1 MNLEI
6 RLKEE
11 LQNEL
16 PGTHFHQSMIPTRPY
31 LLTPAKTKV
40 VKAAVSIIIYLSGE
54 KSYQFLLIKR
64 ADYSG
69 HHSGQ
74 ISFPGGKT
82 DITDATLLHTAI
94 RETYEEI
101 GIRLSETANLGK
113 LTPLH
118 IQVSNFH
125 VTPFVFYINEPKN
138 FIIDKNEV
146 QYVIRSDISLL
157 LTENTLK
164 TTRIK
169 VKENEFQ
176 APYFDIE
183 GEVVW
188 GATSMILAEF
198 KEILKRIERQ
208 NPGIFHPGL

>member
-6 RLKEE
+6 QLKEE

-16 PGTHFHQSMIPTRPY
+16 PGTHFHQSMIPARPY
-31 LLTPAKTKV
+31 PLILPENEV
-40 VKAAVSIIIYLSGE
+40 VQASVSIIMYLSGK

-64 ADYSG
+64 TDYNG

-74 ISFPGGKT
+74 VSLPGGKA
-82 DITDATLLHTAI
+82 DITDSTLLHTAI
-94 RETYEEI
+94 RETNEEI
-101 GIRLSETANLGK
+101 GIRLSETSYLGK

-118 IQVSNFH
+118 IQVSGFL
-125 VTPFVFYINEPKN
+125 VTPFVFYISEPKN
-138 FIIDKNEV
+138 FTIDKNEV

-157 LTENTLK
+157 LTEDTLK

-169 VKENEFQ
+169 VKENEIQ

-198 KEILKRIERQ
+198 KEILRRIERK
-208 NPGIFHPGL
+208 NPGIFRPGL